1 MLLNLVGFIRLGY
14 AEVQRAIMGF
24 QLCKASADVEKSD
37 NNFIS
42 HIMSSWDTPFLIIL
56 IINTCTPKRY
66 AGLHRGYNII
76 MVEFFVYLLFF
87 CKFFRQI
94 LMLASDNNTNRYIA
108 SI

>member
-1 MLLNLVGFIRLGY
+1 
-14 AEVQRAIMGF
+14 
-24 QLCKASADVEKSD
+24 
-37 NNFIS
+37 
-42 HIMSSWDTPFLIIL
+42 MSSWDTPFLIIL

-76 MVEFFVYLLFF
+76 MVAFFVYLLLFF

-94 LMLASDNNTNRYIA
+94 LMLASDNNTNQSIA